1 MKISKYILMSIVGC
15 MASLLISCDKNDNP
29 VSDDVSDKDI
39 VSISGLEIKANG
51 LDNGEITMVVGE
63 SIQLSS
69 IIYPADAS
77 EVKVTWTSSDESVV
91 TVSGTGLM
99 TAVKSGNATVT
110 LQSVAKP
117 DIKATIEVHV
127 IDGTVDVNN
136 DPDKALERYEKIA
149 KISCNSGEYKFR
161 RALSECGFSNV
172 LTKDYIS
179 NLADD
184 INDFIAQYK

>member
-1 MKISKYILMSIVGC
+1 

-99 TAVKSGNATVT
+99 TAVKSGNVTVT
-110 LQSVAKP
+110 LQSVVKP

-136 DPDKALERYEKIA
+136 DPVDQSQAESR
-149 KISCNSGEYKFR
+149 G
-161 RALSECGFSNV
+161 
-172 LTKDYIS
+172 
-179 NLADD
+179 
-184 INDFIAQYK
+184 

>member
-1 MKISKYILMSIVGC
+1 MKISKDILMSIVGC
-15 MASLLISCDKNDNP
+15 MVSLLISCDKNDNP

-110 LQSVAKP
+110 LQSVAKT

-136 DPDKALERYEKIA
+136 DPVDQSQAESR
-149 KISCNSGEYKFR
+149 G
-161 RALSECGFSNV
+161 
-172 LTKDYIS
+172 
-179 NLADD
+179 
-184 INDFIAQYK
+184 

>member
-39 VSISGLEIKANG
+39 VSISGLESKANG
-51 LDNGEITMVVGE
+51 VDNGEITMVVGE

-110 LQSVAKP
+110 LQPVAKT

-136 DPDKALERYEKIA
+136 DPVDQSQAESR
-149 KISCNSGEYKFR
+149 G
-161 RALSECGFSNV
+161 
-172 LTKDYIS
+172 
-179 NLADD
+179 
-184 INDFIAQYK
+184 

>member
-29 VSDDVSDKDI
+29 VSDDVSDKDV

-110 LQSVAKP
+110 LQSVVKP

-136 DPDKALERYEKIA
+136 DPVDQSQAESR
-149 KISCNSGEYKFR
+149 G
-161 RALSECGFSNV
+161 
-172 LTKDYIS
+172 
-179 NLADD
+179 
-184 INDFIAQYK
+184 

>member
-77 EVKVTWTSSDESVV
+77 EVTVTWPSSDESVV
-91 TVSGTGLM
+91 TVSGTGLLN
-99 TAVKSGNATVT
+99 AVKSGNATVT
-110 LQSVAKP
+110 LQSVAKT

-136 DPDKALERYEKIA
+136 DPVDQSQAESR
-149 KISCNSGEYKFR
+149 G
-161 RALSECGFSNV
+161 
-172 LTKDYIS
+172 
-179 NLADD
+179 
-184 INDFIAQYK
+184 

>member
-1 MKISKYILMSIVGC
+1 MSIVGC

-29 VSDDVSDKDI
+29 VSDDVSDKDV

-110 LQSVAKP
+110 LQSVVKP

-136 DPDKALERYEKIA
+136 DPVDQSQAESR
-149 KISCNSGEYKFR
+149 G
-161 RALSECGFSNV
+161 
-172 LTKDYIS
+172 
-179 NLADD
+179 
-184 INDFIAQYK
+184 

>member
-110 LQSVAKP
+110 LQSVVKP

-136 DPDKALERYEKIA
+136 DPVDQSQAESR
-149 KISCNSGEYKFR
+149 G
-161 RALSECGFSNV
+161 
-172 LTKDYIS
+172 
-179 NLADD
+179 
-184 INDFIAQYK
+184 

>member
-1 MKISKYILMSIVGC
+1 

-110 LQSVAKP
+110 LQSVVKP

-136 DPDKALERYEKIA
+136 DPVDQSQAESR
-149 KISCNSGEYKFR
+149 G
-161 RALSECGFSNV
+161 
-172 LTKDYIS
+172 
-179 NLADD
+179 
-184 INDFIAQYK
+184 